1 MSVRHRYF
9 ATVPRN
15 LERMLA
21 KELAAL
27 GAEDIQHTHAGVH
40 FEGSL
45 EVGYRA
51 TLWSRLANAVL
62 LEIGRF
68 PALGPEDLYEGT
80 RQISW
85 DDHLGVNSTLAV
97 NFTSRNSEITHTRF
111 GALKVKDGVVDQ
123 FRDAFGV
130 RPSVK
135 PHEPDVQINCHIDSN
150 EATLSIDLSGSSLH
164 RRGYRQDR
172 GAAPLK
178 ENVAAA
184 VLLRARW
191 PEFAA
196 EGRPLFDPMCGSGTL
211 LLEGAMM
218 AADQAPGLLR
228 DYFGFLN
235 WRGHD
240 AKLWERLKNEA
251 TARARQGVSRLG
263 QIEGSDMSM
272 GVLKAA
278 RKNVQAAGFGEVI
291 QFERRKVKDIEPVA
305 GRGWP
310 GLIVTNAPY
319 GERLGDEEEA
329 AKVHRELGEVLK
341 ERFSGW
347 QASILTGSKEL
358 GFSVGMAADKIY
370 HLYNGRLEVV
380 LLNFT
385 VF

>member
-1 MSVRHRYF
+1 MNHKYF

-21 KELAAL
+21 EELAEL
-27 GAEDIQHTHAGVH
+27 GAQEVRHTHAGVH
-40 FEGSL
+40 FEGPL

-51 TLWSRLANAVL
+51 VLWSRLANAVL
-62 LEIGRF
+62 LEIGHF
-68 PALGPEDLYEGT
+68 PALTPEDLYAGT
-80 RQISW
+80 RSIAW
-85 DDHLGVNSTLAV
+85 DEHLGVNSTLAV
-97 NFTSRNSEITHTRF
+97 NFTSRNSEISHTRF

-135 PHEPDVQINCHIDSN
+135 PQEPDVQINCHLDAN
-150 EATLSIDLSGSSLH
+150 EATMSIDLSGSSLH
-164 RRGYRQDR
+164 RRGYRQDT

-191 PEFAA
+191 PELAA

-211 LLEGAMM
+211 LIEGAMM

-228 DYFGFLN
+228 DYFGFLK

-240 AKLWERLKNEA
+240 EKLWVRLKQEA
-251 TARARQGVSRLG
+251 TERARQGMSRLP
-263 QIEGSDMSM
+263 QIQGSDMAV
-272 GVLKAA
+272 GVLKSA
-278 RKNVQAAGFGEVI
+278 RENARAAGFGEAIGV
-291 QFERRKVKDIEPVA
+291 ERRKVEAIEPIA

-310 GLIVTNAPY
+310 GLMVTNAPY
-319 GERLGDEEEA
+319 GERLGSEA
-329 AKVHRELGEVLK
+329 EAISVHKELGEVLK

-347 QASILTGSKEL
+347 QVSVLTGSKEL
-358 GFSVGMAADKIY
+358 GFELGMAADKVY
-370 HLYNGRLEVV
+370 QLYNGRLEVL